1 MEELYYLFPI
11 AILVSF
17 LLLLGYFRLAEKL
30 NIVDKPNER
39 SSHKITTIRGGAIVF
54 PLIVIPLLL
63 IFTQLWYLTAGLFI
77 ISAISL
83 YDDFK
88 PLKASRRVLVHFLAF
103 GLMTLELHP
112 YIPFW
117 WIYPI
122 IFIVCVGAIN
132 AYNFMDGIN
141 GITGLNTLAILV
153 SVFIL
158 NRSYEIMDANL
169 LVLFTAPVLAFL
181 FFNYRKRAK
190 CFAGDVGSISIAFIV
205 VFLLVKLILITQQIE
220 FIFLMGLYGIDSI
233 LTLVQRLLK
242 GENIFKPHRS
252 HLYQV
257 LANEVGWSHRQVSAL
272 YFVLQMGLNLV
283 VIYLSSTSN
292 DSLPM
297 YVLAMYVPLALM
309 YFPLKT
315 RLMRS

>member
-11 AILVSF
+11 SLAVSF
-17 LLLLGYFRLAEKL
+17 LLINGYFKLADKL
-30 NIVDKPNER
+30 DIVDRPNER
-39 SSHKITTIRGGAIVF
+39 SSHKLVTIRGGAIVF
-54 PLIVIPLLL
+54 PLVVIPLLL
-63 IFTQLWYLTAGLFI
+63 IFTQLWYLAGGLLI

-117 WIYPI
+117 WMYPI

-141 GITGLNTLAILV
+141 GITGLNTLAILI
-153 SVFIL
+153 SVFLL
-158 NRSYEIMDANL
+158 NGEHEIIDSNL
-169 LVLFTAPVLAFL
+169 LVLFAAPLLAFL
-181 FFNYRKRAK
+181 FYNFRGKAK
-190 CFAGDVGSISIAFIV
+190 CFAGDVGSISIAFMI
-205 VFLLVKLILITQQIE
+205 VFLLVKLILVTGQIE

-233 LTLVQRLLK
+233 LTLFQRLLK
-242 GENIFKPHRS
+242 RENIFKPHRS

-257 LANEVGWSHRQVSAL
+257 LANEVGWSHRQVSAV
-272 YFVLQMGLNLV
+272 YFTLQMSLNLI
-283 VIYLSSTSN
+283 VIYLSSVSN
-292 DSLPM
+292 DSLPL
-297 YVLAMYVPLALM
+297 YVLMMYVPLALI
-309 YFPLKT
+309 YFPLKS